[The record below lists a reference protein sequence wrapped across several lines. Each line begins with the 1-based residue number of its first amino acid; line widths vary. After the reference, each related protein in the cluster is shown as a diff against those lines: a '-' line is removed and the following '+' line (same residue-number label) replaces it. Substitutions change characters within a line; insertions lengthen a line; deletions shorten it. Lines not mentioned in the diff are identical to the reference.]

1 MPAPFADLAA
11 SEIMRGQFVTAYDA
25 VYELRHEFLTIAD
38 HHARGALVLDP
49 AVVFVDGA
57 QAAGLDALRLIPAA
71 SVRCIRLVR
80 PIDTRGALG
89 TRLTG
94 GAILVDTAR

>member
-1 MPAPFADLAA
+1 M
-11 SEIMRGQFVTAYDA
+11 
-25 VYELRHEFLTIAD
+25 
-38 HHARGALVLDP
+38 LDP